1 MRKILILWAATVVF
15 FWGWYFM
22 SYYDTGPTFFF
33 SRAFHEHMFN
43 IYAGILNI
51 PASEIPMKLV
61 YVFVFDTAI
70 VFGIAALRWYKHW
83 LPQTWNFIKQ
93 RLGFESSHASREK
106 ISAIVSGP
114 IANGPVHP
122 AE

>member
-1 MRKILILWAATVVF
+1 MRKILILWAATIVF
-15 FWGWYFM
+15 FWGWYFL

-33 SRAFHEHMFN
+33 SRSFHEHMFN
-43 IYAGILNI
+43 IYANILQI

-61 YVFVFDTAI
+61 YVFVFDTFI
-70 VFGIAALRWYKHW
+70 VLGIAVLRWYKHW
-83 LPQTWNFIKQ
+83 LPQTWNFIKHK
-93 RLGFESSHASREK
+93 LGFQSTYASRSK
-106 ISAIVSGP
+106 INT